1 MARLSPEQGRIIG
14 DNLFI
19 CWVLI
24 IFNGGNGLTKCSNI
38 HKFSFSPPNFLFFCR
53 SPHRFI
59 LSPSSKSRATQESFA
74 VPQHPFFSPSCR
86 GSSHTGWREGS
97 LFLLLRRSTNS
108 ASHAKH
114 YCSDGEPILVGA
126 PSTIAWRAKHYY
138 SVAPS
143 PLHLQ
148 PHRKRCHGQSK
159 GAQ

>member
-1 MARLSPEQGRIIG
+1 LPSLSIR
-14 DNLFI
+14 
-19 CWVLI
+19 
-24 IFNGGNGLTKCSNI
+24 
-38 HKFSFSPPNFLFFCR
+38 FS
-53 SPHRFI
+53 H
-59 LSPSSKSRATQESFA
+59 
-74 VPQHPFFSPSCR
+74 HPAEVRHIRVTPV
-86 GSSHTGWREGS
+86 GS

-159 GAQ
+159 GAQWP